1 MTPDSEQHPV
11 SVSSSKTH
19 LGFLIFPGFPMS
31 CLTSMIEPL
40 RAANEIAGQDR
51 FGWQLISEDGARIL
65 ASAGVY
71 FDPDV
76 KLADAESLD
85 FMFCLSEPMAHFKNE
100 QKSNG
105 ILRQLARHGTRMGGV
120 SGGVFPLARAGL
132 MDTHPCSVHW
142 CYKAAFEA
150 EFSHIK
156 AVDDVIVT
164 DPLRF
169 SASGAAAAFD
179 MMLHLI
185 EQEFGAP
192 VMTEVACWFQHPLV
206 RGEGVRQRIPA
217 FYTAS
222 ADDMLPPA
230 IQQAVHLFASHI
242 EESISVSD
250 VAEAVGL
257 SARQLERGFKKVTGQ
272 SPSHYYRLMRMKA
285 ARQLVLYS
293 NDTLKDIAF
302 ATGYN
307 NAASMITHYKAAF
320 GITPKEERNRINLFR
335 VQNNRSL
342 PSI

>member
-1 MTPDSEQHPV
+1 MTSESDQR
-11 SVSSSKTH
+11 KTPTASGKTQ

-51 FGWQLISEDGARIL
+51 FGWHLVTEDGARL
-65 ASAGVY
+65 AASAGVY
-71 FDPDV
+71 FDPDIA
-76 KLADAESLD
+76 LADATNLD
-85 FMFCLSEPMAHFKNE
+85 FLFCLSGPMARFEHE
-100 QKSNG
+100 QKSTG
-105 ILRQLARHGTRMGGV
+105 ILRQLARHGVRMGAV
-120 SGGVFPLARAGL
+120 SGGVFPLARSGL
-132 MDTHPCSVHW
+132 LDTHPCSVHW

-150 EFSHIK
+150 EFPHIE

-164 DPLRF
+164 DQLRY

-185 EQEFGAP
+185 EQALGAP

-222 ADDMLPPA
+222 VDDMLPA
-230 IQQAVHLFASHI
+230 TIQQAVHLFATHI
-242 EESISVSD
+242 DETISVSV
-250 VAEAVGL
+250 VAEKVGL
-257 SARQLERGFKKVTGQ
+257 SARQLERGFKKATGQ

-293 NDTLKDIAF
+293 NDTLTDIAY
-302 ATGYN
+302 ATGFS
-307 NAASMITHYKAAF
+307 NAATMVRHYKTTF
-320 GITPKEERNRINLFR
+320 GITPKEERSRINLFR
-335 VQNNRSL
+335 VQGNRAL

>member
-1 MTPDSEQHPV
+1 
-11 SVSSSKTH
+11 
-19 LGFLIFPGFPMS
+19 MS

-51 FGWQLISEDGARIL
+51 FGWQLISENGARVP

-76 KLADAESLD
+76 ILDDANKLD
-85 FMFCLSEPMAHFKNE
+85 FIFCLSGPMARLEHE
-100 QKSNG
+100 QKSSG
-105 ILRQLARHGTRMGGV
+105 LLRQFARHGTRMGAV

-132 MDTHPCSVHW
+132 MDAHVCSVHW

-150 EFSHIK
+150 EFPHIK

-164 DPLRF
+164 DQFRF

-185 EQEFGAP
+185 EQELGAP

-230 IQQAVHLFASHI
+230 IQQAVHLFATHI
-242 EESISVSD
+242 DETMSVSE
-250 VAEAVGL
+250 VAQAVGL
-257 SARQLERGFKKVTGQ
+257 SARQLERGFKKATGQ

-293 NDTLKDIAF
+293 NDTLADIAY
-302 ATGYN
+302 ATGYSN
-307 NAASMITHYKAAF
+307 TTVMVTHYKATF
-320 GITPKEERNRINLFR
+320 GITPKEERRRINLFR
-335 VQNNRSL
+335 VQDNRSL
-342 PSI
+342 PST